1 MAACAPRLRIEMGK
15 KKDEDTWV
23 FTDLIDSLRKS
34 VDFSYDLERKNDGQD
49 IPWDGPILKTCRLI
63 SCGDNIRERLAEQ
76 DPEELEYSSKQPDA
90 MDRVL
95 ACAIQLGIE
104 QGFRML
110 MKERYM
116 RRMDIRG
123 VKDLIEMIECDGTPD
138 ADEMHDAIHR
148 AKQALGHLE
157 NHIEDPGIMWKE
169 K

>member
-1 MAACAPRLRIEMGK
+1 MGK

-76 DPEELEYSSKQPDA
+76 DPEELKYASKQADA

-116 RRMDIRG
+116 RRMDIRNI
-123 VKDLIEMIECDGTPD
+123 KEAIELLSDDNADINERQD
-138 ADEMHDAIHR
+138 AVDA
-148 AKQALGHLE
+148 AKQALEHLE
-157 NHIEDPGIMWKE
+157 NHIEDPGIMWKD

>member
-1 MAACAPRLRIEMGK
+1 MTK

-76 DPEELEYSSKQPDA
+76 DPEELKFTSEQPDA
-90 MDRVL
+90 MDRIL

-110 MKERYM
+110 MKERHM
-116 RRMDIRG
+116 RRPEIRDI
-123 VKDLIEMIECDGTPD
+123 KTALELLATYTDDG
-138 ADEMHDAIHR
+138 DEHGTVRR
-148 AKQALGHLE
+148 AKQGLKKLE
-157 NHIEDPGIMWKE
+157 NHIEDPGITWKA

>member
-1 MAACAPRLRIEMGK
+1 MGK

-63 SCGDNIRERLAEQ
+63 SGGDNIRERLAEQ
-76 DPEELEYSSKQPDA
+76 DPEELNYASKQPEA
-90 MDRVL
+90 MDRIL

-116 RRMDIRG
+116 RRMDIRNIKKLLDN
-123 VKDLIEMIECDGTPD
+123 VDCHAPTRDSYLRHARE
-138 ADEMHDAIHR
+138 
-148 AKQALGHLE
+148 ALGHLE
-157 NHIEDPGIMWKE
+157 NHIEDPGIMWKD

>member
-1 MAACAPRLRIEMGK
+1 MGKKK
-15 KKDEDTWV
+15 KKDEDVWV

-63 SCGDNIRERLAEQ
+63 SGGDNIRERLAEQ
-76 DPEELEYSSKQPDA
+76 DPEELKYTNKQPDA
-90 MDRVL
+90 MDRIL

-116 RRMDIRG
+116 RRMDIRNIKEAIG
-123 VKDLIEMIECDGTPD
+123 LLSDDNADINERQD
-138 ADEMHDAIHR
+138 AVDA
-148 AKQALGHLE
+148 AKQALEHLE
-157 NHIEDPGIMWKE
+157 NHIEDPGIMWKD